1 MTNQARNAESLVKEI
16 GVKYLKA
23 TNMIEM
29 AESLDIMIKGDP
41 RAALLEVFTEG
52 EADAEIFKTLK
63 AGFTL

>member
-1 MTNQARNAESLVKEI
+1 VTHQTRSAEGLAKES

-29 AESLDIMIKGDP
+29 AKSLDIMIKGDP
-41 RAALLEVFTEG
+41 RAALLEVFTNG
-52 EADAEIFKTLK
+52 EADADIFKTLK